1 MGSVGIYSAL
11 YGGYDTIKPCRLVR
25 GTPKLDV
32 MYHDQPEYAQLG
44 FLDGWEPRYVP
55 HNVVSRHG
63 DPALVAPMLAHKFW
77 KTHPA
82 RALPGVDVSIW
93 IDASITLHEDF
104 VDYAL
109 DALGEDDWALIRHP
123 WRSCIYDEAFY
134 SATLPR
140 YASLAD
146 DLHTQ
151 AAWYRE
157 LGHPARWG
165 LAATGV
171 LVRRHTPEV
180 IELCEHW
187 WQECLNWSHQDQVSL
202 PVLLRMYED
211 RIKFNWNLGWW
222 EKWELW
228 PHLK

>member
-1 MGSVGIYSAL
+1 MEVGIYSAL
-11 YGGYDTIKPCRLVR
+11 YGEYDEPKHLLPNQR
-25 GTPKLDV
+25 GVLFNDFSG
-32 MYHDQPEYAQLG
+32 DLPEYQ
-44 FLDGWEPRYVP
+44 GWEMRHVP
-55 HNVVSRHG
+55 HNVVSGNG

-93 IDASITLHEDF
+93 IDASITLHDDF

-109 DALGEDDWALIRHP
+109 DALGDDDWALMRHP
-123 WRSCIYDEAFY
+123 WRTCIYDEAFY

-140 YASLAD
+140 YASLAGHIRD
-146 DLHTQ
+146 Q
-151 AAWYRE
+151 AAWYRNI
-157 LGHPARWG
+157 GHPARWG
-165 LAATGV
+165 LAATGI
-171 LVRRHTPEV
+171 LVRRHTPAVLEMS
-180 IELCEHW
+180 EHW
-187 WQECLNWSHQDQVSL
+187 WFECTQRSHQDQVSL

-211 RIKFNWNLGWW
+211 RIKFNWDLGWW